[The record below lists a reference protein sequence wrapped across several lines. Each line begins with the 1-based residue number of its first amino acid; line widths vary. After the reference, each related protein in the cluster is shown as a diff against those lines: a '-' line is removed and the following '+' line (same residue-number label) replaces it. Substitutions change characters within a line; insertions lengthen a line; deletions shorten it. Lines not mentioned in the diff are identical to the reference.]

1 MKTQL
6 FKFFRSFLYMQA
18 ILLAISVFV
27 GVVSGLYL
35 GLTENPIRDQVI
47 KEAVERGW
55 LDSDGDD

>member
-1 MKTQL
+1 
-6 FKFFRSFLYMQA
+6 MQA

>member
-6 FKFFRSFLYMQA
+6 FKFFRAFLYMQA